1 MSKSKKLVLLALASF
16 LVILSCNAVWA
27 AAWEPKKPVELI
39 APAGPGGGWDLL
51 CRIIQ
56 KTFQEEKLTSKRAI
70 VTNKPGGG
78 GATGW
83 TYLKGKKGQGEY
95 LSATSTLI
103 MLNNILGKSDLTYK
117 DFTVIANLQAEWI
130 AVAVAKD
137 SPYKTGKDLFEAIKK
152 NPTKMVVGVG
162 PALGNNDH
170 ISFLMLAQ
178 KYGVNPASIKFI
190 VYPNTAAEQIP
201 ALMGGHVQAITIGL
215 GEVLEQHKGNNLRVI
230 GISAP
235 KGIAA
240 LPGVKT
246 WKEQGV
252 DMVFPH
258 WRGIIAAPGLS
269 PEQQQYWKDTFAK
282 LVKTKTWQAEA
293 KKMGWDTYYEDQA
306 THIKTLEKQ
315 TEEFKKTLQSVG
327 LLPK

>member
-1 MSKSKKLVLLALASF
+1 MSKGKKFLVLALASF
-16 LVILSCNAVWA
+16 LVVLGCSSVWA
-27 AAWEPKKPVELI
+27 AGWEPKKPVELI

-56 KTFQEEKLTSKRAI
+56 KTFQEEKLINKKAI

-95 LSATSTLI
+95 LAATSTLLI
-103 MLNNILGKSDLTYK
+103 LNNLLGKSDLTYK

-130 AVAVAKD
+130 AVAVAEK

-152 NPTKMVVGVG
+152 DPTKVIIGVG

-178 KYGVNPASIKFI
+178 KYGVNPASIKFV
-190 VYPNTAAEQIP
+190 VYPQTAAEQIP

-215 GEVLEQHKGNNLRVI
+215 GEVLEQHKGKNLRVI

-235 KGIAA
+235 KGIAV

-269 PEQQQYWKDTFAK
+269 PEQQKYWKDVFAK
-282 LVKTKTWQAEA
+282 MVQTKTWKTEIA
-293 KKMGWDTYYEDQA
+293 KLGWDPYYEDQA
-306 THIKTLEKQ
+306 THTKTLERQ
-315 TEEFKKTLQSVG
+315 TVEFKKSLQSVG